1 MKSILIVA
9 FLSFIMLFAG
19 TAQAEKKAPTC
30 GKGKPTASK
39 TVSRH
44 RGSMHARTPFGLK
57 LTEEQ
62 KAKIKKIMEDAKKK
76 IMEEVLTDDQRKQLA
91 DGKKRMVEGK
101 KKMEDRKAE
110 FMKKFDTNKDGKLDD
125 AEKKA
130 IRESFKKRHAEGK
143 RPKGRNSKRKG
154 K

>member
-1 MKSILIVA
+1 MKKSILIVG

-19 TAQAEKKAPTC
+19 TVQAEKKATC
-30 GKGKPTASK
+30 GKGKPTVSK

-44 RGSMHARTPFGLK
+44 REMPSRTPFGLK
-57 LTEEQ
+57 LTEKQ
-62 KAKIKKIMEDAKKK
+62 RAQIKKIMEDAKKK